1 MKKINIILITIL
13 LTSVTWSCVSKKS
26 VFENTH
32 QKDSI
37 NIETNKVRIDTIYK
51 EKIIH
56 NTEFF
61 TNEVL
66 IPCDSAKF
74 NQSFELGKAKYK
86 VTKEKGSVR
95 IVFKRDS
102 GQFKQANE
110 YKYIYRQND
119 SLKRLISI
127 YNKAEKKEV
136 VKEPFFNGLWKIL
149 FFIVLFLW
157 FFGITPKFLISK
169 FI

>member
-1 MKKINIILITIL
+1 MRKISLILTCLIL
-13 LTSVTWSCVSKKS
+13 ASCVTKK
-26 VFENTH
+26 ELTKNEIK
-32 QKDSI
+32 KDSI
-37 NIETNKVRIDTIYK
+37 TIENNSVRIDTIYK

-74 NQSFELGKAKYK
+74 NQSFEVGKIKYK
-86 VTKEKGSVR
+86 IIKEKGSVR
-95 IVFKRDS
+95 VVFKRDS
-102 GQFKQANE
+102 SQFKQSNE

-127 YNKAEKKEV
+127 EKKEV
-136 VKEPFFNGLWKIL
+136 VKKPFFANLWKIL